1 MSIVRVNKSKKYSVM
16 SNYHF
21 KDKDLSLKAKGLLS
35 LMFSLPEDW
44 DYSING
50 LVSICKE
57 NESAITS
64 TLKELKEHGYLV
76 VTKFMPNQTDTGRIE
91 YIYDIYETPKQE
103 VEKQDLEFLGVEF
116 QGVENHP
123 LNNNTNNINTKELNT
138 NNINKEKLQKENQI
152 QVIFDYWNSKEIIV
166 HRDLTDKRKRAIASA
181 IKNNSVDDIKTAI
194 DHYEEML
201 HSDYEYCDYPWSLE
215 IFLGREKGFTEFLD
229 DGYKWINYL
238 KWKKNPNPKPTY
250 NNPTYHNPK
259 EVVKK
264 KLTKFEEDYFAEQE
278 KRFYEGK

>member
-1 MSIVRVNKSKKYSVM
+1 MGVMRVNKTKNFTVM
-16 SNYHF
+16 SNYHLS
-21 KDKDLSLKAKGLLS
+21 DKKISLRAKGLLS
-35 LMFSLPEDW
+35 LMLSLPDDW
-44 DYSING
+44 NYSIAG
-50 LVSICKE
+50 LTNYTKDGKD
-57 NESAITS
+57 AIMTI
-64 TLKELKEHGYLV
+64 LKELEDNNYLV
-76 VTKFMPNQTDTGRIE
+76 RTQLTNDKGQFAGYD
-91 YIYDIYETPKQE
+91 YDIYEVPQT
-103 VEKQDLEFLGVEF
+103 EKPFTEKPNTDKPNTDSPTLL
-116 QGVENHP
+116 NTNNTNI
-123 LNNNTNNINTKELNT
+123 NNNTNKQNT
-138 NNINKEKLQKENQI
+138 NTIKENI
-152 QVIFDYWNSKEIIV
+152 KEIFDYWNSKEIIV

-238 KWKKNPNPKPTY
+238 KWKKNPNPKTTY

-264 KLTKFEEDYFAEQE
+264 KLTKFEEEYFAEQE